1 MRYLEYREDLTRGSA
16 GFPLAYYHV
25 TPTHPRYNMPPHW
38 QDEYEINRVL
48 QGELLLILNREELRV
63 KQGEA
68 VFVNSGFLHSGTP
81 KQCHYE
87 CIVFDMDFYLKNHL
101 STQESLEPLLNQQKR
116 IRSHFPAAETAF
128 QDTFRTMAH
137 ALSGRQTGYTLIT
150 AGALFRFLG
159 HALQENRFM
168 ELPENNMAHAKKFKE
183 FKRVLNYIALHYTEP
198 LSLGELAG
206 CAHMNPNYFC
216 RFFREMTRKS
226 PIEYLNYYRVEC
238 ACEKLCMTNDSI
250 LSIALDCGFNDV
262 NYFIKVFKKYKGT
275 TPLQYLKH
283 RS

>member
-1 MRYLEYREDLTRGSA
+1 M
-16 GFPLAYYHV
+16 
-25 TPTHPRYNMPPHW
+25 
-38 QDEYEINRVL
+38 
-48 QGELLLILNREELRV
+48 
-63 KQGEA
+63 
-68 VFVNSGFLHSGTP
+68 
-81 KQCHYE
+81 
-87 CIVFDMDFYLKNHL
+87 
-101 STQESLEPLLNQQKR
+101 
-116 IRSHFPAAETAF
+116 
-128 QDTFRTMAH
+128 
-137 ALSGRQTGYTLIT
+137 
-150 AGALFRFLG
+150 
-159 HALQENRFM
+159 
-168 ELPENNMAHAKKFKE
+168 
-183 FKRVLNYIALHYTEP
+183 LNYIALHYTEP